1 MTSNNEL
8 NIMSKKME
16 EEQNRLKELDKLTPS
31 NQIKATT
38 SKVVAGTI
46 IATTLVSS
54 VTPMSVFAD
63 NRLEVSNFKGEGFIS
78 VTEEVGPNGNGGIVS
93 SGIGDYGGV
102 SYGLCQLSTT
112 KKSIDDFIENELK
125 PNYPEF
131 YKFFENAGNPG
142 TEKFNKAW
150 TDAYNY
156 NPGKFE
162 EIQIDYREK
171 EFVNPAQEM
180 ILEELGI
187 DMFAT
192 RARIELLHS
201 TSVQH
206 GATGMT
212 NLLINAGV
220 NKEMDEKELITT
232 ICDYKY
238 KTVDTKFKSSSQRV
252 RDTQRERYTREKEEL
267 LKIVKE
273 EQGPSLEDILEGN
286 VEVTEDITDEI
297 VDTAKSYLNQGTT
310 YKMGG
315 KNTDKLD
322 CSGYVSLVYQ
332 DIGLD
337 VDEMMTNAGKFRNDS
352 KTISREELKEGDLVF
367 WHDLTG
373 KKHAK
378 VFHIGIYIGD
388 DTVIDCSTDHN
399 GVGTRKLSSLQD
411 KEGDRYFTFGRYE
424 ALGNDKPK
432 TIEISEDEEFTS
444 VIEVD
449 EEIKE
454 NSKLEEESMEDIEVT
469 EEEVEIEDENSIIE
483 VTPDTEEDEEDVEE
497 ENSIIDTD
505 FDSDTEEEE
514 DIEEENSI
522 IEIIPDTEEDE
533 EDVEEENSIIDITPD
548 VDDEIE
554 EDVEEENSIIDT
566 DNNSD
571 SETENKEEEDDSIVD
586 TDNDTNSDSSNENTE
601 EDDNSVD
608 TDANPDEEEDTEVNT
623 DNSETDT
630 DSNTSNEP
638 MEDETECNDNND
650 NSIES
655 DDTIDSDIEENNST
669 VDNDSNTEEN
679 SNSDNNNE
687 ADLDNETSIEE
698 SDAMDK
704 ASDDKVEES
713 SNDSNTED
721 NTIDNNDKKDS
732 SDENSNSETNTKE
745 ELEENKNNKVE
756 KEKTVDRVEENSIE
770 NSIESEYQ
778 LASNVTTDDMRIEEI
793 KNDLENNNI
802 FGKLAKMFT
811 A

>member
-16 EEQNRLKELDKLTPS
+16 EEQNRLKELDKLAPS

-112 KKSIDDFIENELK
+112 TKSIDDFIENELK
-125 PNYPEF
+125 PNYTEF

-206 GATGMT
+206 GPTGMT

-252 RDTQRERYTREKEEL
+252 RDIQRERYTREKEEL

-273 EQGPSLEDILEGN
+273 EQGASLEDILEGN
-286 VEVTEDITDEI
+286 AEVVEDITDEI
-297 VDTAKSYLNQGTT
+297 VDTAKGYLNQGTT

-332 DIGLD
+332 DMGLD
-337 VDEMMTNAGKFRNDS
+337 VDEMMTNAGKFRDDS

-378 VFHIGIYIGD
+378 VFHIGIYIGN
-388 DTVIDCSTDHN
+388 DTVIDCSPDHN

-432 TIEISEDEEFTS
+432 TTEISEDEEFTS

-454 NSKLEEESMEDIEVT
+454 NSKLEEESMEDIEAT

-483 VTPDTEEDEEDVEE
+483 ITPDTEEDEEDVEE

-505 FDSDTEEEE
+505 FDSD
-514 DIEEENSI
+514 IEEE
-522 IEIIPDTEEDE
+522 
-533 EDVEEENSIIDITPD
+533 
-548 VDDEIE
+548 
-554 EDVEEENSIIDT
+554 VEEENSIIDT
-566 DNNSD
+566 DNNSN
-571 SETENKEEEDDSIVD
+571 SETENEEEEDDSTVD
-586 TDNDTNSDSSNENTE
+586 TDNDTNSDSNNENTEEDINSDSSNENTE
-601 EDDNSVD
+601 EDNNSDSSNENTEEDNNSTETD
-608 TDANPDEEEDTEVNT
+608 TNPDKEDDTEVNT
-623 DNSETDT
+623 DSSDTDIDT
-630 DSNTSNEP
+630 DSNTSNESI
-638 MEDETECNDNND
+638 EDEKEND

-655 DDTIDSDIEENNST
+655 DNVTDSD
-669 VDNDSNTEEN
+669 TEEN
-679 SNSDNNNE
+679 SNNENKDDSNNE
-687 ADLDNETSIEE
+687 DSNSGEEKNDEINQEESNKDEDKEE
-698 SDAMDK
+698 SDAVDK
-704 ASDDKVEES
+704 ANKTDES
-713 SNDSNTED
+713 SNDSNVEN
-721 NTIDNNDKKDS
+721 NTNDDKKDS
-732 SDENSNSETNTKE
+732 YDEKSNSETNKGDVTD
-745 ELEENKNNKVE
+745 
-756 KEKTVDRVEENSIE
+756 TVEENTIE
-770 NSIESEYQ
+770 NSSDLEYQ
-778 LASNVTTDDMRIEEI
+778 LASNMTSDEMRIKEI

>member
-16 EEQNRLKELDKLTPS
+16 EEQNRLKELDKLAPS

-112 KKSIDDFIENELK
+112 TKSIDDFIENELK
-125 PNYPEF
+125 PNYTEF

-206 GATGMT
+206 GPTGMT

-252 RDTQRERYTREKEEL
+252 RDIQRERYTREKEEL

-273 EQGPSLEDILEGN
+273 EQGASLEDILEGN
-286 VEVTEDITDEI
+286 AEVVEDITDEI
-297 VDTAKSYLNQGTT
+297 VDTAKGYLNQGTT

-332 DIGLD
+332 DMGLD
-337 VDEMMTNAGKFRNDS
+337 VD
-352 KTISREELKEGDLVF
+352 
-367 WHDLTG
+367 
-373 KKHAK
+373 
-378 VFHIGIYIGD
+378 
-388 DTVIDCSTDHN
+388 
-399 GVGTRKLSSLQD
+399 
-411 KEGDRYFTFGRYE
+411 
-424 ALGNDKPK
+424 
-432 TIEISEDEEFTS
+432 
-444 VIEVD
+444 
-449 EEIKE
+449 
-454 NSKLEEESMEDIEVT
+454 
-469 EEEVEIEDENSIIE
+469 
-483 VTPDTEEDEEDVEE
+483 
-497 ENSIIDTD
+497 
-505 FDSDTEEEE
+505 
-514 DIEEENSI
+514 
-522 IEIIPDTEEDE
+522 
-533 EDVEEENSIIDITPD
+533 
-548 VDDEIE
+548 
-554 EDVEEENSIIDT
+554 
-566 DNNSD
+566 
-571 SETENKEEEDDSIVD
+571 
-586 TDNDTNSDSSNENTE
+586 
-601 EDDNSVD
+601 
-608 TDANPDEEEDTEVNT
+608 
-623 DNSETDT
+623 
-630 DSNTSNEP
+630 
-638 MEDETECNDNND
+638 
-650 NSIES
+650 
-655 DDTIDSDIEENNST
+655 
-669 VDNDSNTEEN
+669 
-679 SNSDNNNE
+679 
-687 ADLDNETSIEE
+687 
-698 SDAMDK
+698 
-704 ASDDKVEES
+704 
-713 SNDSNTED
+713 
-721 NTIDNNDKKDS
+721 
-732 SDENSNSETNTKE
+732 
-745 ELEENKNNKVE
+745 
-756 KEKTVDRVEENSIE
+756 
-770 NSIESEYQ
+770 
-778 LASNVTTDDMRIEEI
+778 
-793 KNDLENNNI
+793 
-802 FGKLAKMFT
+802 
-811 A
+811 

>member
-1 MTSNNEL
+1 MISNNEL

-78 VTEEVGPNGNGGIVS
+78 VTEEVGPNGNGGTVS

-112 KKSIDDFIENELK
+112 TKSIDDFIENELK
-125 PNYPEF
+125 PNYKEF

-206 GATGMT
+206 GPTGMT

-252 RDTQRERYTREKEEL
+252 RDIQRERYTREKEEL

-273 EQGPSLEDILEGN
+273 EQGSSLEDILEGN
-286 VEVTEDITDEI
+286 AEVTEDITDEI

-332 DIGLD
+332 DMGLD
-337 VDEMMTNAGKFRNDS
+337 VDEMMTNAGKFRDDS

-378 VFHIGIYIGD
+378 VFHIGIYIGN
-388 DTVIDCSTDHN
+388 DTVIDCSPDHN

-432 TIEISEDEEFTS
+432 TTEISEEEEFTS

-454 NSKLEEESMEDIEVT
+454 NSKLEEESMEDTEVT

-483 VTPDTEEDEEDVEE
+483 ITPDTEEDEEDVEE

-505 FDSDTEEEE
+505 FDSD
-514 DIEEENSI
+514 IEEE
-522 IEIIPDTEEDE
+522 
-533 EDVEEENSIIDITPD
+533 
-548 VDDEIE
+548 
-554 EDVEEENSIIDT
+554 VEEENSIIDT
-566 DNNSD
+566 DNNSN
-571 SETENKEEEDDSIVD
+571 SETENEEEEDDSTVN

-601 EDDNSVD
+601 EDTNSDSSNENTEEDNNSVETD
-608 TDANPDEEEDTEVNT
+608 TNPDEEEDTEANT
-623 DNSETDT
+623 DNSDTDIDT
-630 DSNTSNEP
+630 DSNTSNESI
-638 MEDETECNDNND
+638 EDEKEDD

-655 DDTIDSDIEENNST
+655 DNVTDSD
-669 VDNDSNTEEN
+669 TEEN
-679 SNSDNNNE
+679 SNNENEDDSNNE
-687 ADLDNETSIEE
+687 DSNSGEEKNDEINQEESNKDEDKEE
-698 SDAMDK
+698 SDVVDESNK
-704 ASDDKVEES
+704 TDES
-713 SNDSNTED
+713 SNDSNVEN
-721 NTIDNNDKKDS
+721 NTNDDKKDS
-732 SDENSNSETNTKE
+732 YDEKSNSETNKGDVTD
-745 ELEENKNNKVE
+745 
-756 KEKTVDRVEENSIE
+756 TVEENTIE
-770 NSIESEYQ
+770 NSSDLEYQ
-778 LASNVTTDDMRIEEI
+778 LASNMTSDEMRIEEI

-802 FGKLAKMFT
+802 FGKLAKMFI